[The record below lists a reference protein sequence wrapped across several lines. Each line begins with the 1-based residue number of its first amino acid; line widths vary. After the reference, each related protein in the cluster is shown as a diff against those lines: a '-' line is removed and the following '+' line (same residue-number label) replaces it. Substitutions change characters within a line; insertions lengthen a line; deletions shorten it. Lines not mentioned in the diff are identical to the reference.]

1 MRTGLQRYTK
11 LKVLVEKLIV
21 AVGGFLDRNRPNGR
35 SVNQQVHLV
44 WLRVPQAV
52 DVPGI
57 AAREVDLDV
66 VLSVLREIITNRNP
80 TTCADRQ
87 SRYMIFLRD
96 VFRDAHD
103 VALYRGLHA
112 TDRQPTDLLRSRDV
126 SVQQSRGQIPYRD
139 VVEAMP
145 TLIGRQ

>member
-1 MRTGLQRYTK
+1 MRTGLHRYTN

-57 AAREVDLDV
+57 TAREVDLDV

-80 TTCADRQ
+80 TTRADRQ
-87 SRYMIFLRD
+87 SRYMRFLRD
-96 VFRDAHD
+96 VFPDAND
-103 VALYRGLHA
+103 VALHRCLRDA
-112 TDRQPTDLLRSRDV
+112 DRQPADLLRCRDV
-126 SVQQSRGQIPYRD
+126 SVQQSRGQIAYRD
-139 VVEAMP
+139 VVEAV
-145 TLIGRQ
+145 TTFIGRQ